1 MPTLA
6 EVQEGFYASLLTVP
20 FHRHLGVVIE
30 RTPAGVRVAIPPKP
44 EIVGPD
50 GQHSVAAIYTL
61 GDVAS
66 SMQVCE
72 EIAPR
77 ALELEMGAV
86 FLTVSTSFQPG
97 APARGTL
104 EATASLVS
112 GLDQEVGRAKESK
125 KATVEVAATVAG
137 EDDGPAAEHRTRF
150 YVRFMEVSRIQ
161 EMAPASSEISR
172 FHGLL

>member
-6 EVQEGFYASLLTVP
+6 EVQEGFYAGFLTVP

-30 RTPAGVRVAIPPKP
+30 RTPSGARVTIPSKP

-50 GQHSVAAIYTL
+50 GHHSPAAVYAL

-66 SMQVCE
+66 SVQICE

-86 FLTVSTSFQPG
+86 FLTVSATFHPR

-104 EATASLVS
+104 EATANMVS
-112 GLDQEVGRAKESK
+112 GLDQAVGRPKETK

-137 EDDGPAAEHRTRF
+137 EDGEPAGEHRMRF
-150 YVRFMEVSRIQ
+150 YVRFMEVSRVR
-161 EMAPASSEISR
+161 EMAPASSEIFR
-172 FHGLL
+172 LHGL

>member
-6 EVQEGFYASLLTVP
+6 EVQEGFYAGLLTVP

-30 RTPAGVRVAIPPKP
+30 RTPSGARVAIPPKP

-50 GQHSVAAIYTL
+50 GHHSPAAVYAL

-66 SMQVCE
+66 SVQICE

-86 FLTVSTSFQPG
+86 FLTVSATFQPR

-104 EATASLVS
+104 EGSAKMVS
-112 GLDQEVGRAKESK
+112 GLDREVGRAKETK

-137 EDDGPAAEHRTRF
+137 EDGELAGEHRMSF
-150 YVRFMEVSRIQ
+150 YVRFMEVSRVQ
-161 EMAPASSEISR
+161 EMVPASSEIFR
-172 FHGLL
+172 LHGL

>member
-1 MPTLA
+1 MLTLA

-30 RTPAGVRVAIPPKP
+30 RTPSGVRVAIPPKP

-50 GQHSVAAIYTL
+50 GHHSVATVFTL
-61 GDVAS
+61 GDIAS
-66 SMQVCE
+66 SVQVCE

-86 FLTVSTSFQPG
+86 FLTVSASFQSR

-104 EATASLVS
+104 EVTANMIS
-112 GLDQEVGRAKESK
+112 GLEQDVGRAKETK
-125 KATVEVAATVAG
+125 KAIVEVAATVAG
-137 EDDGPAAEHRTRF
+137 DGGPAGEHRMKF
-150 YVRFMEVSRIQ
+150 YVRFMEASRVQ

>member
-6 EVQEGFYASLLTVP
+6 EVQDVFYAGLLTVP
-20 FHRHLGVVIE
+20 FHRHLGVLIE
-30 RTPAGVRVAIPPKP
+30 RTQSGARVAIPAKP

-50 GQHSVAAIYTL
+50 GRHSAAAVYAL

-66 SMQVCE
+66 SVQVCE

-86 FLTVSTSFQPG
+86 FLTVSARFWQHG
-97 APARGTL
+97 PARGTI
-104 EATASLVS
+104 EATANMVS
-112 GLDQEVGRAKESK
+112 GLDEAVGRAKEAK

-137 EDDGPAAEHRTRF
+137 EDGEPAGEHRMSF
-150 YVRFMEVSRIQ
+150 YVRFMEVSRVR
-161 EMAPASSEISR
+161 EMAPASSEIFR
-172 FHGLL
+172 VHGL

>member
-6 EVQEGFYASLLTVP
+6 EVQEGFYAGLLSVP

-30 RTPAGVRVAIPPKP
+30 RTPSGARVAIPPKP

-50 GQHSVAAIYTL
+50 GHHSPAAVYAL

-66 SMQVCE
+66 SVQICE

-86 FLTVSTSFQPG
+86 FLTVSASFQPR
-97 APARGTL
+97 APARGVL
-104 EATASLVS
+104 EGSAKMIS
-112 GLDQEVGRAKESK
+112 GLDREVGRANETK

-137 EDDGPAAEHRTRF
+137 EDGEVVGEHRMSF
-150 YVRFMEVSRIQ
+150 YVRFMEVSRVQ
-161 EMAPASSEISR
+161 EMVPASSEIFR
-172 FHGLL
+172 LHGL

>member
-6 EVQEGFYASLLTVP
+6 EVQEGFYAGLLTVP

-30 RTPAGVRVAIPPKP
+30 RTPSGARVAIPPKP

-50 GQHSVAAIYTL
+50 GHHSPAAVYAL

-66 SMQVCE
+66 SVQVCE

-86 FLTVSTSFQPG
+86 FLTVSATFQPCT
-97 APARGTL
+97 PARGTL
-104 EATASLVS
+104 EGSAKVVS
-112 GLDQEVGRAKESK
+112 GLDQEVGRAKETK
-125 KATVEVAATVAG
+125 KATVEVAAMVAG
-137 EDDGPAAEHRTRF
+137 EDGEPAGEHRMRF
-150 YVRFMEVSRIQ
+150 YVRFMEVSRVQ
-161 EMAPASSEISR
+161 EMVPASSEIFR
-172 FHGLL
+172 LHGL